1 MDLSALLTKMVIFV
15 VLMVIGY
22 IGARTKLLNGEFT
35 KAASKLTLNVFMSAT
50 IINSVIANPPELSG
64 GELAEVMLACCVSI
78 GLGYLLSALMVR
90 LLPFNR
96 ERKPLMELLISVTN
110 TMFIGVPVA
119 EPLFGSQAV
128 FYIAMSCIPFNVLL
142 YTYGVWRMNQS
153 GERVKLHLKDMGSVP
168 LIATVAALLIFVLD
182 IPVPAV
188 AKERCSTLSAA
199 TMPMSMLVIGSS
211 LGRVSLLDAFKE
223 KSLYFVSLVRLV
235 LVPLLT
241 LPVLRLITA
250 DPVLLGAMVIIAG
263 CPSGIVVTV
272 LAIQYGRDAE
282 YTSKGILLNTVLSM
296 VTLPAL
302 VYLLL

>member
-50 IINSVIANPPELSG
+50 IINSVIANPPQLSG
-64 GELAEVMLACCVSI
+64 GELAAVMLACCVSI

-119 EPLFGSQAV
+119 EPVFGSQAV

-153 GERVKLHLKDMGSVP
+153 GERVKLHLKDMVCVP

-182 IPVPAV
+182 IPAPAV
-188 AKERCSTLSAA
+188 AKELCSTLSAA

>member
-1 MDLSALLTKMVIFV
+1 MDMSALLTKMVIFV

-22 IGARTKLLNGEFT
+22 IGARTKLLNSEFT

-50 IINSVIANPPELSG
+50 IINSVIANPPQLSG
-64 GELAEVMLACCVSI
+64 AELARVMLACFVSI
-78 GLGYLLSALMVR
+78 GFGYLLSALIVR
-90 LLPFNR
+90 LLPFQR

-119 EPLFGSQAV
+119 EPIFGSQAV
-128 FYIAMSCIPFNVLL
+128 FYIAMSCIPFNVFL

-153 GERVKLHLKDMGSVP
+153 GERVKLNWKDMVSVP
-168 LIATVAALLIFVLD
+168 LIATMAALLIFVLN
-182 IPVPAV
+182 IPMPGVV
-188 AKERCSTLSAA
+188 KELCSTLSAA

-211 LGRVSLLDAFKE
+211 LGGVSLLDAFRE
-223 KSLYFVSLVRLV
+223 KNLYFVSLVRLV

-241 LPVLRLITA
+241 LPVLKLITT

-263 CPSGIVVTV
+263 CPSAVMVTV

-282 YTSKGILLNTVLSM
+282 YTSKGILLDTVLSM

-302 VYLLL
+302 VYFLL

>member
-1 MDLSALLTKMVIFV
+1 MDISALLTKMVIFV

-22 IGARTKLLNGEFT
+22 IGARTKLLNSEFT

-50 IINSVIANPPELSG
+50 ILNSVIANPPQLSG
-64 GELAEVMLACCVSI
+64 AELARVMLACFVSI
-78 GLGYLLSALMVR
+78 GFGYLLSALIVR
-90 LLPFNR
+90 LLPFQR

-119 EPLFGSQAV
+119 EPVFGSQAV
-128 FYIAMSCIPFNVLL
+128 FYIAMSCIPFNVFL

-153 GERVKLHLKDMGSVP
+153 GERVKLNWKDMVSVP
-168 LIATVAALLIFVLD
+168 LIATMAALLIFVLN
-182 IPVPAV
+182 IPMPGVI
-188 AKERCSTLSAA
+188 KELCSTLSAA
-199 TMPMSMLVIGSS
+199 TMPMSMIVIGSS

-223 KSLYFVSLVRLV
+223 KNLYFVSLVRLV

-250 DPVLLGAMVIIAG
+250 DPVLLGAMVIIAC

-282 YTSKGILLNTVLSM
+282 YTSKGILLDTVLSM

-302 VYLLL
+302 VYFLL

>member
-1 MDLSALLTKMVIFV
+1 MDMSALLTKMVIFV

-22 IGARTKLLNGEFT
+22 IGARTKLLNNEFT
-35 KAASKLTLNVFMSAT
+35 KAASKLTLNVFMTAT
-50 IINSVIANPPELSG
+50 ILNSVIANPPKLSG
-64 GELAEVMLACCVSI
+64 GELAEVMLACFISI
-78 GLGYLLSALMVR
+78 GFGYLFSALIVR

-128 FYIAMSCIPFNVLL
+128 FYIAMSCIPFNILL

-153 GERVKLHLKDMGSVP
+153 GERVKLHLKDMVSVP
-168 LIATVAALLIFVLD
+168 LVATLAALCIFLLN
-182 IPVPAV
+182 IPVPGV
-188 AKERCSTLSAA
+188 VKELCSALSAA

-211 LGRVSLLDAFKE
+211 LGRVSLLDAFRE
-223 KSLYFVSLVRLV
+223 KNLYFVSLVRLV
-235 LVPLLT
+235 VVPLLT
-241 LPVLRLITA
+241 LPVLMLITA

-282 YTSKGILLNTVLSM
+282 YSSKGILLDTVLSM

-302 VYLLL
+302 VYFLL

>member
-50 IINSVIANPPELSG
+50 IINSVIANPPQLSG
-64 GELAEVMLACCVSI
+64 GELAAVMLACCVSI
-78 GLGYLLSALMVR
+78 GRGYLLSALMVR

-119 EPLFGSQAV
+119 EPVFGSQAV

-153 GERVKLHLKDMGSVP
+153 G
-168 LIATVAALLIFVLD
+168 
-182 IPVPAV
+182 
-188 AKERCSTLSAA
+188 
-199 TMPMSMLVIGSS
+199 
-211 LGRVSLLDAFKE
+211 
-223 KSLYFVSLVRLV
+223 
-235 LVPLLT
+235 
-241 LPVLRLITA
+241 
-250 DPVLLGAMVIIAG
+250 
-263 CPSGIVVTV
+263 
-272 LAIQYGRDAE
+272 
-282 YTSKGILLNTVLSM
+282 
-296 VTLPAL
+296 
-302 VYLLL
+302 

>member
-1 MDLSALLTKMVIFV
+1 MNMSALLTKMVIFV

-50 IINSVIANPPELSG
+50 ILNSVIANPPELSG

-119 EPLFGSQAV
+119 EPVFGSQAV

-153 GERVKLHLKDMGSVP
+153 GERVMLHLKDMVSVP

-182 IPVPAV
+182 IPVSAV
-188 AKERCSTLSAA
+188 AKELCSTLSAA

-302 VYLLL
+302 VYFLL

>member
-50 IINSVIANPPELSG
+50 ILNSVIANPPELSG
-64 GELAEVMLACCVSI
+64 GELAEVMLACFVSI

-119 EPLFGSQAV
+119 EPVFGSQAV

-153 GERVKLHLKDMGSVP
+153 GERVKLHLKDMVCVP

-188 AKERCSTLSAA
+188 AKELCSTLSAA

-272 LAIQYGRDAE
+272 LAIRYGRDAE

-302 VYLLL
+302 VYFLL

>member
-50 IINSVIANPPELSG
+50 IINSVIANPPQLSG

-119 EPLFGSQAV
+119 EPVFGSQAV

-153 GERVKLHLKDMGSVP
+153 GERVKLHLKDMVCVP

-188 AKERCSTLSAA
+188 AKELCSTLSAA

-282 YTSKGILLNTVLSM
+282 YTSKGILLDTVLSM

-302 VYLLL
+302 VYFLL

>member
-1 MDLSALLTKMVIFV
+1 MDMSALLTKMVIFV

-22 IGARTKLLNGEFT
+22 IGARTKLLNSEFT

-50 IINSVIANPPELSG
+50 IINSVIANPPQLSG
-64 GELAEVMLACCVSI
+64 AELAGVMLACFVSV
-78 GLGYLLSALMVR
+78 GFGYLLSALIVR
-90 LLPFNR
+90 LLPFQR

-119 EPLFGSQAV
+119 EPIFGSQAV
-128 FYIAMSCIPFNVLL
+128 FYIAMSCIPFNVFL

-153 GERVKLHLKDMGSVP
+153 GERVKLNWKDMVSVP
-168 LIATVAALLIFVLD
+168 LIATMAALLIFVLN
-182 IPVPAV
+182 IPVPGV
-188 AKERCSTLSAA
+188 VKELCSTLSAA

-211 LGRVSLLDAFKE
+211 LGGVSLLDAFRE
-223 KSLYFVSLVRLV
+223 KNLYFVSLMRLV

-241 LPVLRLITA
+241 LPVLKLITT

-263 CPSGIVVTV
+263 CPSAVMVTV

-282 YTSKGILLNTVLSM
+282 YTSKGILLDTVLSM

-302 VYLLL
+302 VYFLL

>member
-50 IINSVIANPPELSG
+50 IINSVIANPPQLSG
-64 GELAEVMLACCVSI
+64 GELAAVMLACCVSI

-119 EPLFGSQAV
+119 EPVFGSQAV

-188 AKERCSTLSAA
+188 AKELCSTLSAA

-302 VYLLL
+302 VYFLL

>member
-50 IINSVIANPPELSG
+50 IINSVIANPPQLSG

-110 TMFIGVPVA
+110 TMFIGVRVPEPV
-119 EPLFGSQAV
+119 FGSQAV

-153 GERVKLHLKDMGSVP
+153 GERVKLHLKDMVCVP

-188 AKERCSTLSAA
+188 AKELCSTLSAA

-211 LGRVSLLDAFKE
+211 LGGVSLLDAFKE
-223 KSLYFVSLVRLV
+223 KSLYFVSLMRLV

>member
-50 IINSVIANPPELSG
+50 IINSVIANPPQLSG
-64 GELAEVMLACCVSI
+64 GELAAVMLACFVSI

-119 EPLFGSQAV
+119 EPVFGSQAV

-153 GERVKLHLKDMGSVP
+153 GERVKLHLKDMVCVP

-188 AKERCSTLSAA
+188 AKELCSTLSAA

-302 VYLLL
+302 VYFLL

>member
-1 MDLSALLTKMVIFV
+1 MDMSALLTKMVIFV

-35 KAASKLTLNVFMSAT
+35 KAASKLTMNVFMTAS
-50 IINSVIANPPELSG
+50 ILNSVIANPPQLSG
-64 GELAEVMLACCVSI
+64 GELAKVMLACFVSV
-78 GLGYLLSALMVR
+78 GFGYLLSALIVR
-90 LLPFNR
+90 LLPFQR

-119 EPLFGSQAV
+119 EPIFGSQAV
-128 FYIAMSCIPFNVLL
+128 FYIAMSCIPFNVFL

-153 GERVKLHLKDMGSVP
+153 GERVKLNWKDMVSVP
-168 LIATVAALLIFVLD
+168 LIATIAALLIFVLN
-182 IPVPAV
+182 IPMPGVV
-188 AKERCSTLSAA
+188 KELCNTLSAA

-211 LGRVSLLDAFKE
+211 LGGVSLLDAFKE
-223 KSLYFVSLVRLV
+223 KNLYFASLMRLV

-241 LPVLRLITA
+241 LPVLKLITT

-263 CPSGIVVTV
+263 CPSAVMVTV

-282 YTSKGILLNTVLSM
+282 YTSKGILLETFLSM
-296 VTLPAL
+296 ATLPAL
-302 VYLLL
+302 VYFLL

>member
-64 GELAEVMLACCVSI
+64 GELAEVMLACFVSI

-119 EPLFGSQAV
+119 EPVFGSQAV
-128 FYIAMSCIPFNVLL
+128 FYIAMSCIPFNILL
-142 YTYGVWRMNQS
+142 YTYGVWRLKRG
-153 GERVKLHLKDMGSVP
+153 GERAKLNWRDMVSVP
-168 LIATVAALLIFVLD
+168 LIATLAALLIFVLD
-182 IPVPAV
+182 IPAPAV
-188 AKERCSTLSAA
+188 AKELCSTLSAA

-223 KSLYFVSLVRLV
+223 KSLYFVSLMRLV

>member
-50 IINSVIANPPELSG
+50 IINSVIANPPQLSG
-64 GELAEVMLACCVSI
+64 GELAAVMLACCVPI

-119 EPLFGSQAV
+119 EPVFGSQAV

-153 GERVKLHLKDMGSVP
+153 EERVKLHLKDMVCVP

-188 AKERCSTLSAA
+188 AKELCSTLSAA

>member
-1 MDLSALLTKMVIFV
+1 MNMSALLTKMVIFV

-50 IINSVIANPPELSG
+50 IINSVIANPPQLSG

-119 EPLFGSQAV
+119 EPVFGSQAV

-153 GERVKLHLKDMGSVP
+153 GERVKLHLKDMVCVP

-188 AKERCSTLSAA
+188 AKELCSTLSAA

>member
-22 IGARTKLLNGEFT
+22 IGARTTLLNGEFT

-78 GLGYLLSALMVR
+78 GLGYLLSALIVR

-119 EPLFGSQAV
+119 EPVFGSQAV

-153 GERVKLHLKDMGSVP
+153 GERVKLHLKDMVCVP

-188 AKERCSTLSAA
+188 AKELCSTLSAA

>member
-1 MDLSALLTKMVIFV
+1 MDMSALLTKMVIFV

-50 IINSVIANPPELSG
+50 IINSVIANPPQLSG
-64 GELAEVMLACCVSI
+64 GELAKVMLACFVSV
-78 GLGYLLSALMVR
+78 GFGYLLSALIVR
-90 LLPFNR
+90 LLPFQR

-119 EPLFGSQAV
+119 EPIFGSQAV
-128 FYIAMSCIPFNVLL
+128 FYIAMSCIPFNVFL

-153 GERVKLHLKDMGSVP
+153 GERVKLNWKDMVSVP
-168 LIATVAALLIFVLD
+168 LIATMAALLIFVLN
-182 IPVPAV
+182 IPMPGVV
-188 AKERCSTLSAA
+188 KELCSTLSAA

-211 LGRVSLLDAFKE
+211 LGGVSLLDAFKE
-223 KSLYFVSLVRLV
+223 KNLYFVSLMRLV

-241 LPVLRLITA
+241 LPVLKLITT

-263 CPSGIVVTV
+263 CPSAVMVTV

-282 YTSKGILLNTVLSM
+282 YTSKGILLDTVLSM

-302 VYLLL
+302 VYFLL

>member
-1 MDLSALLTKMVIFV
+1 MDMSALLTKMVIFV

-22 IGARTKLLNGEFT
+22 IGVRTKLLNSEFT
-35 KAASKLTLNVFMSAT
+35 KAASKLTLNVFMTAT
-50 IINSVIANPPELSG
+50 ILNSVIANPPKLSG
-64 GELAEVMLACCVSI
+64 GELAEVMLACFVSI

-119 EPLFGSQAV
+119 EPILGSQAV
-128 FYIAMSCIPFNVLL
+128 FYIALSCIPFNVLL

-153 GERVKLHLKDMGSVP
+153 GERVKLHLKDMVCVP

-188 AKERCSTLSAA
+188 AKELCSTLSAA

-302 VYLLL
+302 VYFLL

>member
-1 MDLSALLTKMVIFV
+1 MDMSALLTKMVIFV

-35 KAASKLTLNVFMSAT
+35 KAASKLTMNVFMTAS
-50 IINSVIANPPELSG
+50 ILNSVIANPPQLSG
-64 GELAEVMLACCVSI
+64 GELARVMLACFVSV
-78 GLGYLLSALMVR
+78 GFGYLISALVVR
-90 LLPFNR
+90 LLPFQR

-119 EPLFGSQAV
+119 EPIFGSQAV
-128 FYIAMSCIPFNVLL
+128 FYIAMSCIPFNVFL

-153 GERVKLHLKDMGSVP
+153 GERVKLNWKNMVSVP
-168 LIATVAALLIFVLD
+168 LIATMAALLIFVLN
-182 IPVPAV
+182 IPMPGVV
-188 AKERCSTLSAA
+188 KELCSTLSAA

-211 LGRVSLLDAFKE
+211 LGGVSLLDAFKE
-223 KSLYFVSLVRLV
+223 KSLYFASLMRLV

-241 LPVLRLITA
+241 LPVLKLITA

-263 CPSGIVVTV
+263 CPSAVMVTV

-282 YTSKGILLNTVLSM
+282 YTSKGILLETFLSM
-296 VTLPAL
+296 ATMPAL
-302 VYLLL
+302 VYFLL

>member
-1 MDLSALLTKMVIFV
+1 MDMSALLTKMVIFV

-22 IGARTKLLNGEFT
+22 IGARTKLLNSEFT

-50 IINSVIANPPELSG
+50 IINSVIANPPQLSG
-64 GELAEVMLACCVSI
+64 GELAKVMLACFVSV
-78 GLGYLLSALMVR
+78 GFGYLLSALIVR
-90 LLPFNR
+90 LLPFQR

-119 EPLFGSQAV
+119 EPIFGSQAV
-128 FYIAMSCIPFNVLL
+128 FYIAMSCIPFNVFL

-153 GERVKLHLKDMGSVP
+153 GERVKLNWKDMVSVP
-168 LIATVAALLIFVLD
+168 LIATMAALLIFVLN
-182 IPVPAV
+182 IPMPGVV
-188 AKERCSTLSAA
+188 KELCSTLSAA

-211 LGRVSLLDAFKE
+211 LGGVSLLDAFRE
-223 KSLYFVSLVRLV
+223 KNLYFVSLMRLV

-241 LPVLRLITA
+241 LPVLKLITT

-263 CPSGIVVTV
+263 CPSAVMVTV

-282 YTSKGILLNTVLSM
+282 YTSKGILLDTVLSM

-302 VYLLL
+302 VYFLL

>member
-50 IINSVIANPPELSG
+50 IINSVIANPPQLSG
-64 GELAEVMLACCVSI
+64 GELAAVMLACCVSI

-119 EPLFGSQAV
+119 EPVFGSQAV

-153 GERVKLHLKDMGSVP
+153 GERVKLHLKDMVCVP

-188 AKERCSTLSAA
+188 AKELCSTLSAA

-302 VYLLL
+302 VYFLL

>member
-22 IGARTKLLNGEFT
+22 IGARTTLLNGEFT

-50 IINSVIANPPELSG
+50 IINSVIANPPQLSG
-64 GELAEVMLACCVSI
+64 GELAEVMLACFVSI

-119 EPLFGSQAV
+119 EPVFGSQAV

-153 GERVKLHLKDMGSVP
+153 GERVKLHLKDMVCVP

-188 AKERCSTLSAA
+188 AKELCSTLSAA

>member
-1 MDLSALLTKMVIFV
+1 MDMSALLTKMVIFV

-22 IGARTKLLNGEFT
+22 IGARTKLLNSEFT

-50 IINSVIANPPELSG
+50 IINSVIANPPQLSG
-64 GELAEVMLACCVSI
+64 AELARVMLACFVSV
-78 GLGYLLSALMVR
+78 GFGYLLSALIVR
-90 LLPFNR
+90 LLPFQR

-119 EPLFGSQAV
+119 EPIFGSQAV
-128 FYIAMSCIPFNVLL
+128 FYIAMSCIPFNVFL

-153 GERVKLHLKDMGSVP
+153 GERVKLNWKDMVSVP
-168 LIATVAALLIFVLD
+168 LIATMAALLIFVLN
-182 IPVPAV
+182 IPMPGVV
-188 AKERCSTLSAA
+188 KELCSTLSAA

-211 LGRVSLLDAFKE
+211 LGGVSLLDAFRE
-223 KSLYFVSLVRLV
+223 KNLYFVSLMRLV

-241 LPVLRLITA
+241 LPVLKLITT

-263 CPSGIVVTV
+263 CPSAVMVTV

-282 YTSKGILLNTVLSM
+282 YTSKGILLDTVLSM

-302 VYLLL
+302 VYFLL

>member
-1 MDLSALLTKMVIFV
+1 MDMSALLTKMVIFV

-50 IINSVIANPPELSG
+50 IINSVIANPPQLSG

-119 EPLFGSQAV
+119 EPVFGSQAV

-153 GERVKLHLKDMGSVP
+153 GERVKLHLKDMVCVP

-188 AKERCSTLSAA
+188 AKELCSTLSAA

-223 KSLYFVSLVRLV
+223 KSLYFVSLMRLV

>member
-1 MDLSALLTKMVIFV
+1 MDMSALLTKMVIFV

-22 IGARTKLLNGEFT
+22 IGARTKLLNSEFT

-50 IINSVIANPPELSG
+50 IINSVIANPPQLSG
-64 GELAEVMLACCVSI
+64 GELAKVMLACFVSV
-78 GLGYLLSALMVR
+78 GFGYLLSALIVR
-90 LLPFNR
+90 LLPFQR

-119 EPLFGSQAV
+119 EPIFGSQAV
-128 FYIAMSCIPFNVLL
+128 FYIAMSCIPFNVFL

-153 GERVKLHLKDMGSVP
+153 GERVKLNWKDMVSVP
-168 LIATVAALLIFVLD
+168 LIATMAALLIFVLN
-182 IPVPAV
+182 IPMPGVV
-188 AKERCSTLSAA
+188 KELCSTLSAA

-211 LGRVSLLDAFKE
+211 LGGVSLLDAFKE
-223 KSLYFVSLVRLV
+223 KNLYFASLMRLV

-241 LPVLRLITA
+241 LPVLKLITT

-263 CPSGIVVTV
+263 CPSAVMVTV

-302 VYLLL
+302 VYFLL

>member
-1 MDLSALLTKMVIFV
+1 MDMSALLTKMVIFV

-22 IGARTKLLNGEFT
+22 IGARTKLLNSEFT
-35 KAASKLTLNVFMSAT
+35 KAASKLTLNVFMTAT
-50 IINSVIANPPELSG
+50 ILNSVIANPPELSG
-64 GELAEVMLACCVSI
+64 GELAKVMLACFVSI
-78 GLGYLLSALMVR
+78 GFGYLLSALIVR
-90 LLPFNR
+90 LLPFQR

-119 EPLFGSQAV
+119 EPIFGSQAV
-128 FYIAMSCIPFNVLL
+128 FYIAMSCIPFNVFL

-153 GERVKLHLKDMGSVP
+153 GERVKLHWKDMVSVP
-168 LIATVAALLIFVLD
+168 LIATMAALLIFVLN
-182 IPVPAV
+182 IPMPGVV
-188 AKERCSTLSAA
+188 KELCSTLSAA

-211 LGRVSLLDAFKE
+211 LGRVSLLDAFRE
-223 KSLYFVSLVRLV
+223 KNLYFVSLVRLV

-241 LPVLRLITA
+241 LPVLKLITA

-282 YTSKGILLNTVLSM
+282 YTSKGILLDTVLSM
-296 VTLPAL
+296 VTMPAL
-302 VYLLL
+302 VYFLL

>member
-1 MDLSALLTKMVIFV
+1 MDMSALLTKMVIFV

-22 IGARTKLLNGEFT
+22 IGARTKLLNSEFT

-50 IINSVIANPPELSG
+50 ILNSVIANPPQLSG
-64 GELAEVMLACCVSI
+64 AELARVMLACFVSI
-78 GLGYLLSALMVR
+78 GFGYLLSALIVR
-90 LLPFNR
+90 LLPFQR

-119 EPLFGSQAV
+119 EPIFGSQAV

-153 GERVKLHLKDMGSVP
+153 GERVKLNWKDMVSVP
-168 LIATVAALLIFVLD
+168 LIATMAALLIFVLN
-182 IPVPAV
+182 IPMPGVV
-188 AKERCSTLSAA
+188 KELCSTLSAA

-211 LGRVSLLDAFKE
+211 LGGVSLLDAFRE
-223 KSLYFVSLVRLV
+223 KNLYFVSLMRLV

-241 LPVLRLITA
+241 LPVLKLITT

-282 YTSKGILLNTVLSM
+282 YTSKGILLDTVLSM

-302 VYLLL
+302 VYFLL

>member
-1 MDLSALLTKMVIFV
+1 MDMSALLTKMVIFV

-35 KAASKLTLNVFMSAT
+35 KAASKLTMNVFMTAT
-50 IINSVIANPPELSG
+50 ILNSVIANPPQLSG
-64 GELAEVMLACCVSI
+64 GELARVMLACFVSV
-78 GLGYLLSALMVR
+78 GFGYLISALVVR
-90 LLPFNR
+90 LLPFQR

-119 EPLFGSQAV
+119 EPIFGSQAV
-128 FYIAMSCIPFNVLL
+128 FYIAMSCIPFNVFL

-153 GERVKLHLKDMGSVP
+153 GERVKLNWKNMVSVP
-168 LIATVAALLIFVLD
+168 LIATMAALLIFVLN
-182 IPVPAV
+182 IPMPGVV
-188 AKERCSTLSAA
+188 KELCNTLSAA

-211 LGRVSLLDAFKE
+211 LGGVSLLDAFKE
-223 KSLYFVSLVRLV
+223 KNLYFVSLMRLV

-241 LPVLRLITA
+241 LPVLKLITA

-263 CPSGIVVTV
+263 CPSAVMVTV

-282 YTSKGILLNTVLSM
+282 YTSKGILLETFLSM
-296 VTLPAL
+296 ATMPAL
-302 VYLLL
+302 VYFLL

>member
-1 MDLSALLTKMVIFV
+1 MDMSALLTKMVIFV

-22 IGARTKLLNGEFT
+22 IGARTKLLNSEFT

-50 IINSVIANPPELSG
+50 IINSVIANPPQLSG
-64 GELAEVMLACCVSI
+64 GELAKVMLACFVSV
-78 GLGYLLSALMVR
+78 GFGYLLSALIVR
-90 LLPFNR
+90 LLPFQR

-119 EPLFGSQAV
+119 EPIFGSQAV
-128 FYIAMSCIPFNVLL
+128 FYIAMSCIPFNVFL

-153 GERVKLHLKDMGSVP
+153 GERVKLNWKNMVSVP
-168 LIATVAALLIFVLD
+168 LIATMAALLIFVLN
-182 IPVPAV
+182 IPMPGVV
-188 AKERCSTLSAA
+188 KELCSTLSAA

-211 LGRVSLLDAFKE
+211 LGGVSLLDAFRE
-223 KSLYFVSLVRLV
+223 KNLYFVSLMRLV

-241 LPVLRLITA
+241 LPVLKLITT

-263 CPSGIVVTV
+263 CPSAVMVTV

-282 YTSKGILLNTVLSM
+282 YTSKGILLDTVLSM

-302 VYLLL
+302 VYFLL

>member
-1 MDLSALLTKMVIFV
+1 MNMSALLTKMVIFV

-64 GELAEVMLACCVSI
+64 GELAEVMLACFVSI

-119 EPLFGSQAV
+119 EPVFGSQAV

-153 GERVKLHLKDMGSVP
+153 GERVKLHLKDMVCVP

-188 AKERCSTLSAA
+188 AKELCSTLSAA

-302 VYLLL
+302 VYFLL

>member
-119 EPLFGSQAV
+119 EPVFGSQAV

-153 GERVKLHLKDMGSVP
+153 GERVKLHLKDMVCVP

-188 AKERCSTLSAA
+188 AKELCSTLSAA

-302 VYLLL
+302 VYFLL

>member
-1 MDLSALLTKMVIFV
+1 MDMSALLTKMVIFV

-22 IGARTKLLNGEFT
+22 IGARTKLLNSEFT
-35 KAASKLTLNVFMSAT
+35 KAASKLTMNVFMTAS
-50 IINSVIANPPELSG
+50 ILNSVIANPPQLSG
-64 GELAEVMLACCVSI
+64 GELARVMLACFVSV
-78 GLGYLLSALMVR
+78 GFGYLLSALIVR
-90 LLPFNR
+90 LLPFQR

-119 EPLFGSQAV
+119 EPIFGSQAV
-128 FYIAMSCIPFNVLL
+128 FYIAMSCIPFNVFL

-153 GERVKLHLKDMGSVP
+153 GERVKLNWKDMVSVP
-168 LIATVAALLIFVLD
+168 LIATMAALLIFVLN
-182 IPVPAV
+182 IPMPGVV
-188 AKERCSTLSAA
+188 KELCSTLSAA

-211 LGRVSLLDAFKE
+211 LGGVSLLDAFRE
-223 KSLYFVSLVRLV
+223 KNLYFVSLMRLV

-241 LPVLRLITA
+241 LPVLKLITT

-282 YTSKGILLNTVLSM
+282 YTSKGILLDTVLSM

-302 VYLLL
+302 VYFLL